1 MNCFGLGV
9 FLGKTT
15 FISLC
20 SAWRNSAVTFSF
32 TWLLNP
38 LHFNLFTIYA
48 NQYFRYVSCLSTEE
62 WSHSARWLQA
72 FAELVIFVLLTLK
85 SHWRGRWTTSV
96 NNICLYFYKKVYIF
110 PRKWS
115 CRFYVKCIFY
125 DMGHVFPWK
134 WPWEFVCELY
144 FSIFFWDE
152 LCICLKNKDDIFSLK
167 IIMRTFE
174 L

>member
-1 MNCFGLGV
+1 MLCLKKFCGYI
-9 FLGKTT
+9 FLYMV
-15 FISLC
+15 
-20 SAWRNSAVTFSF
+20 APSF
-32 TWLLNP
+32 AFQL
-38 LHFNLFTIYA
+38 IYYMCKSIFQV
-48 NQYFRYVSCLSTEE
+48 NVSCLSTEE

-96 NNICLYFYKKVYIF
+96 NNICLYFYKKVYMF

-115 CRFYVKCIFY
+115 WLILCEVYFNN
-125 DMGHVFPWK
+125 MGHVFPWK
-134 WPWEFVCELY
+134 RPWEFVCELY
-144 FSIFFWDE
+144 FSIFSEE
-152 LCICLKNKDDIFSLK
+152 LCICLKDKDDIISLK